1 MITYSK
7 TKFFSGGIEMKKA
20 LLVLL
25 MGIMVLAMVWAG
37 GKQESAAEEETKEQA
52 KEKLVWVWY
61 PNESTPE
68 YAESR
73 SAVIDVA
80 EKALGREIEEQLTTD
95 YAIAIEAL
103 VNENAAFSWFG
114 GEGYTQ
120 AHERESAVLPLVTNT
135 GKSGTLA
142 DAKYYS
148 MLGTLSENADQ
159 YKINGEFNLDTL
171 EQKKFSFVSNSSTSG
186 FRVPSSI
193 ISANF
198 DVEAEELLEGGPD
211 MVFSNVMFGGSHQ
224 GSFLNV
230 LTQKADIGAFCNSCI
245 DDYIDWVS
253 GEYSDPAPGDV
264 IKVKEN
270 ADAPFNQHPG
280 TEVTLVATVPVL
292 NAPIVMNTK
301 LLTDEEIRNLKAAFT
316 SDETANNEL
325 IFAPDNAE
333 TIAFFDKGERFA
345 EVEDEW
351 YDPIRKLS
359 GLK

>member
-1 MITYSK
+1 
-7 TKFFSGGIEMKKA
+7 MKKT
-20 LLVLL
+20 VL
-25 MGIMVLAMVWAG
+25 MVVMTVMVTSMLFAG
-37 GKQESAAEEETKEQA
+37 GKQESSEGGMEEQSKKEP
-52 KEKLVWVWY
+52 LVWVWY

-73 SAVIDVA
+73 SEIIAVA
-80 EKALGREIEEQLTTD
+80 EEATGREIKEQLTTD

-135 GKSGTLA
+135 GQSGTLD

-148 MLGTLSENADQ
+148 MLGTLSENKDQ
-159 YKINGEFNLDTL
+159 YMVNGSYDLDTL
-171 EQKKFSFVSNSSTSG
+171 EQKRFSFVSNSSTSG

-193 ISANF
+193 ISTNF
-198 DVEAEELLEGGPD
+198 DVEAEDLLEGGPN
-211 MVFSNVMFGGSHQ
+211 MVFSKVMFGGSHQ

-230 LTQKADIGAFCNSCI
+230 LSGKADIGAFCNSCI
-245 DDYIDWVS
+245 DDYIDWKS
-253 GEYSDPAPGDV
+253 GSYSDPAPGDV
-264 IKVKEN
+264 IEVKSD
-270 ADAPFNQHPG
+270 ADAPFDQHPG
-280 TEVTLVATVPVL
+280 KEVTLVATVPVL

-301 LLTDEEIRNLKAAFT
+301 LLTDEEIAKLKAAFT
-316 SDETANNEL
+316 SDETAANER
-325 IFAPDNAE
+325 IFAPDDAE